1 MRRWLSF
8 AALTIAFAL
17 ATLLG
22 WWAVPLVA
30 ALWGVL
36 RPTVNAPAGTAAL
49 AAASAWALWLLADWQ
64 SDHDAMSVLATRLGG
79 AMSLPPAA
87 LFALTLVL
95 AGLLAWSAASFS
107 SALASLF
114 ARRSGDSR

>member
-1 MRRWLSF
+1 MKRWLSF
-8 AALTIAFAL
+8 AALTVAFAL

-30 ALWGVL
+30 AMWGLL

-49 AAASAWALWLLADWQ
+49 AAASAWAAWLLADWQ
-64 SDHDAMSVLATRLGG
+64 ADQDAMGVLATRLGG

-87 LFALTLVL
+87 LIAVTLL
-95 AGLLAWSAASFS
+95 LGALLAWSAAS
-107 SALASLF
+107 LACAVATSL
-114 ARRSGDSR
+114 ARRPGDSR